1 LVEASPTY
9 TYENSKEELPMAD
22 LIVTRQKNPG
32 VDGNVM
38 TITPE
43 SAGWDYVGFQVFS
56 LKEGQLLRQNT
67 ADSEVC
73 LVFLTGKGNVSTRH
87 GEWKQVGRRM
97 NVFEKIPPY
106 AVYVP
111 SDDFFQLE
119 AITAVEVAV
128 CKAPGK
134 KTYEARLITP
144 EEMSVETR
152 GYGNIER
159 QIHNIL
165 PETEPAD
172 SLLVVEVF
180 TPSGHW
186 SSYPPHKH
194 DRDQLPE
201 ESLLEETYYYQIQPE
216 QGFAVQRVYTD
227 DESLNETLIV
237 KNGDAVLVPKGY
249 HPVSAPP
256 GYEVYYL
263 NVMAGPER
271 IWKFHNDPAHA
282 WIMTPPNQK

>member
-1 LVEASPTY
+1 V
-9 TYENSKEELPMAD
+9 AD
-22 LIVTRQKNPG
+22 LIVSGRKIPDE
-32 VDGNVM
+32 DGNTI

-43 SAGWDYVGFQVFS
+43 SAGWEYVGFQTYS
-56 LKEGQLLRQNT
+56 LKAGQELNQATINRE
-67 ADSEVC
+67 AC
-73 LVFLTGKGNVSTRH
+73 IVFLTGKGGVTTRKA
-87 GEWKQVGRRM
+87 EWKQIGRRM

-111 SDDFFQLE
+111 ADDFFSIQALTDLNI
-119 AITAVEVAV
+119 AI
-128 CKAPGK
+128 CWAPGK
-134 KTYEARLITP
+134 KSYEARLITP
-144 EEMSVETR
+144 EQMSVETR
-152 GYGNIER
+152 GYGNLER

-165 PETEPAD
+165 PDTEPAD

-180 TPSGHW
+180 TPNGHW

-237 KNGDAVLVPKGY
+237 KNGDAVLVPRGY

-263 NVMAGPER
+263 NVMAGPTR
-271 IWKFHNDPAHA
+271 IWKFQNDPKHS
-282 WIMTPPNQK
+282 WIMTPPAISRGNL

>member
-1 LVEASPTY
+1 V
-9 TYENSKEELPMAD
+9 AD
-22 LIVTRQKNPG
+22 LIVTSQKIP
-32 VDGNVM
+32 DEQGNVM
-38 TITPE
+38 TISPE
-43 SAGWDYVGFQVFS
+43 SAGWDYVGFQVFK
-56 LKEGQLLRQNT
+56 LKEGQQLRQNT
-67 ADSEVC
+67 GEYEVC
-73 LVFLTGKGNVSTRH
+73 VVFLSGKGDVATSQAA
-87 GEWKQVGRRM
+87 WKQVGGRM

-111 SDDFFQLE
+111 AADYYEIHAATDLE
-119 AITAVEVAV
+119 IAV
-128 CKAPGK
+128 CQAPGK
-134 KTYEARLITP
+134 GTYEARLITP
-144 EEMSVETR
+144 EQMGVETR
-152 GYGNIER
+152 GYGNLER

-165 PETEPAD
+165 PDSEPAD

-194 DRDQLPE
+194 DQDRLPD
-201 ESLLEETYYYQIQPE
+201 ESFLEETYFYQIEPK

-237 KNGDAVLVPKGY
+237 KDGDAVLVPKGY

-263 NVMAGPER
+263 NVMAGPTR
-271 IWKFHNDPAHA
+271 IWKFQNDPNHA
-282 WIMTPPNQK
+282 WIMTPPKT

>member
-1 LVEASPTY
+1 V
-9 TYENSKEELPMAD
+9 AD
-22 LIVTRQKNPG
+22 LIVSGQKVP
-32 VDGNVM
+32 DDHGNVM
-38 TITPE
+38 TITPD
-43 SAGWDYVGFQVFS
+43 SAGWDYVGFQVFL
-56 LKEGQLLRQNT
+56 LKEDQLLYQNT
-67 ADSEVC
+67 AECEVC
-73 LVFLTGKGNVSTRH
+73 LVFLSGIGDVSTSQAA
-87 GEWKQVGRRM
+87 WKQVGRRM

-111 SDDFFQLE
+111 AGDFFEIKATTALE
-119 AITAVEVAV
+119 IAV
-128 CKAPGK
+128 CRAPGN
-134 KTYEARLITP
+134 KTYEARLIHP
-144 EEMSVETR
+144 EHMSVETR
-152 GYGNIER
+152 GYGNLER

-165 PETEPAD
+165 PDSEPAD

-194 DRDQLPE
+194 DQDRLPV
-201 ESLLEETYYYQIQPE
+201 ESLLEETYYYHIEPK

-237 KNGDAVLVPKGY
+237 KDGEAVLVPKGY

-263 NVMAGPER
+263 NVMAGPNR
-271 IWKFHNDPAHA
+271 IWKFQNDPAHA
-282 WIMTPPNQK
+282 WIMTPPKPVK